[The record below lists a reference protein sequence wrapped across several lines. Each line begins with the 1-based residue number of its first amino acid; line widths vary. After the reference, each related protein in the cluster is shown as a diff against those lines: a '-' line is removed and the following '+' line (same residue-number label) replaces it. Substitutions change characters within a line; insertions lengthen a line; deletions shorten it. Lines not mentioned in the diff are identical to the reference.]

1 MFLEKQDK
9 AEGVSDYNNFFVPT
23 HSDKN
28 KVILSFQR
36 ITMEAACMNEEI
48 MNDTY

>member
-23 HSDKN
+23 RSDKN
-28 KVILSFQR
+28 KGIFEFPDNYHGSRVY
-36 ITMEAACMNEEI
+36 E
-48 MNDTY
+48 